1 MLRQFCGET
10 YIVIYA
16 RQMMQFL
23 DSPYADMSPAI
34 INGIQLI
41 AGVIGII
48 TVQKFARFHLITI
61 GCCCLA
67 VLNVFIAI
75 TDYF

>member
-1 MLRQFCGET
+1 
-10 YIVIYA
+10 
-16 RQMMQFL
+16 MMQFL
-23 DSPYADMSPAI
+23 ESPYADMSPAI

-48 TVQKFARFHLITI
+48 TVQRFARFHLITV
-61 GCCCLA
+61 GCCLLL
-67 VLNVFIAI
+67 VINILIGI